1 MKRPL
6 MKDLVQGYY
15 TFRLRNGQS
24 GRDGVESGTAAALLL
39 TAELFSDK
47 MYGKVGKM
55 DTAGRFRPSGSAK
68 EETFMDNNMK
78 ETNRP
83 LDQEELS
90 QTQSAKVAGGLQI
103 NTANYNTANINT
115 ANFNTANVNIANF
128 NIANIDIPPKT

>member
-1 MKRPL
+1 
-6 MKDLVQGYY
+6 
-15 TFRLRNGQS
+15 
-24 GRDGVESGTAAALLL
+24 
-39 TAELFSDK
+39 
-47 MYGKVGKM
+47 
-55 DTAGRFRPSGSAK
+55 
-68 EETFMDNNMK
+68 MDNNMK

-128 NIANIDIPPKT
+128 NIANIDIPPKA